1 MDERSDRI
9 MKQAQPPAVQRS
21 WWNMVRAV
29 VLLPIMLTLPGCLVV
44 RTTEHIVNLNAD
56 GSGEAI
62 IHLTDIRSD
71 APTDSLFHA
80 DFNDLMK
87 VYHAKKV
94 DEFERYGRRITGKR
108 FRVEGDT
115 LMAEITYV
123 FTSLEAIEGLRA
135 TKDELFLLFP
145 PEREVIRSNGQ
156 VTMTPAQGTRIS
168 WSRDARKL
176 VYVVREKQLPD
187 SKSLSAM
194 FLKYQQQ

>member
-1 MDERSDRI
+1 MVP
-9 MKQAQPPAVQRS
+9 QHVQLQVIRNS
-21 WWNMVRAV
+21 WWNMVRTV
-29 VLLPIMLTLPGCLVV
+29 TLLPLMLMLPGCLVV

-62 IHLTDIRSD
+62 IHLIDIRSD

-87 VYHAKKV
+87 VYHAKKI

-108 FRVEGDT
+108 FRVQGDT

-145 PEREVIRSNGQ
+145 PEREVVRANGQ
-156 VTMTPAQGTRIS
+156 ISTTAKQETRIT
-168 WSRDARKL
+168 WSRDATKL
-176 VYVVREKQLPD
+176 VYVVRERQLPF
-187 SKSLSAM
+187 SKSLAGM
-194 FLKYQQQ
+194 YLKYSQ